1 MFAEDL
7 APDATHAA
15 PEFVKVLED
24 TVGALDVVGIPFGII
39 GGVASAAYG
48 RPRCT
53 KDIDV
58 FCRLDDAQGILDTLT
73 TRGFEVE
80 NTNPSWIYKAF
91 RDSVVVDVIFKAK
104 ADVYFDAEMQRRV
117 TKRVVFGVDTPLVP
131 PEDIVV
137 TKAIAMDESSP
148 SHWWDALCII
158 AGNEIDWD
166 YLLLRARKGP
176 NRLAALLHFAVSS
189 DIAVPTR
196 VVRQL
201 DELIASAWEG

>member
-24 TVGALDVVGIPFGII
+24 AVGALDLAGIPFGVI

-58 FCRLDDAQGILDTLT
+58 FCRLEDASPILDTLEP
-73 TRGFEVE
+73 RGFKVE
-80 NTNPSWIYKAF
+80 RTNPSWIYKAF
-91 RDSVVVDVIFKAK
+91 RDDVVVDVIFKAK
-104 ADVYFDAEMQRRV
+104 ADVYFDDEMQRRV
-117 TKRVVFGVDTPLVP
+117 TTRSVFGVDTPLVP
-131 PEDIVV
+131 AEDVVV

-148 SHWWDALCII
+148 THWWDALCII
-158 AGNEIDWD
+158 ATNEIDWD
-166 YLLLRARKGP
+166 YLLVRARKGP
-176 NRLAALLHFAVSS
+176 NRLSALLHFAISS

-196 VVRQL
+196 IVRQL
-201 DELIASAWEG
+201 DELIASTWDQ